1 MLGVAVGADRKQG
14 CVPLSR
20 LRRSPTWGA
29 AIVALVLILAAAAL
43 ALGRRGDEGSS
54 LSNTSTATTL
64 PLSHDGIDKI
74 DHVVMIMQEN
84 RSFDSYFFGTY
95 PDADGIPMQDGTP
108 TVCSPNPETGN
119 CDAPFHDSSDVNGGG
134 PHSSENARRY
144 IYGGKMDGFVG
155 EVVRSKKG
163 CFDPNDPACT
173 NTEHSDA
180 VGWHDAREI
189 PNYWAY
195 ADHFV
200 LQDRLFEPT
209 TSWSLP
215 AHLFLTS
222 EWSARCSQPD
232 VADSCRNQN
241 DVPANPPDF
250 QPFAAAPGQTLP
262 PRTDPNYAWTDLT
275 YLLHKAGVSWGYFVA
290 KGSQPDCEDD
300 AVTCARKAQDAKDAR
315 HLEPVALLRH
325 REAGRR
331 AGQHPGHLG
340 VRSRRPR
347 RTPPSVSWVVPDE
360 DHSEHPPSRV
370 SDGQAYVTRL
380 INTIMQ
386 GPDWSSTAIILAWDD
401 WGGFYDHVQPPTV
414 DENGYGLR
422 VPGLVISPYARGG
435 YIDHQTLGFD
445 AYAKFIEDR
454 FLAVRASTRP
464 PTVGPTGAPRCG
476 RTWPSWATW
485 WPTSTST
492 RPRCP
497 HWCCPSILRRG
508 RRRSDGVGP
517 AAQPPE
523 TRSSRSS
530 RLRILP
536 VAPRGSW
543 ASTNTTP
550 SAP

>member
-1 MLGVAVGADRKQG
+1 M
-14 CVPLSR
+14 
-20 LRRSPTWGA
+20 
-29 AIVALVLILAAAAL
+29 ALVLILAAAAL

-54 LSNTSTATTL
+54 CSDSSTATTL

-84 RSFDSYFFGTY
+84 RSFDSYFGTY
-95 PDADGIPMQDGTP
+95 PGADGIPMQDGTP

-134 PHSSENARRY
+134 PHSSENARRD
-144 IYGGKMDGFVG
+144 IDGGKMDGFVG

-163 CFDPNDPACT
+163 CVDPNDPACT

-200 LQDRLFEPT
+200 LQDQLFEPT

-250 QPFAAAPGQTLP
+250 QPFDAAPGQTLP

-275 YLLHKAGVSWGYFVA
+275 YLLHQGRGELGVLRGQGLPTRLRGRRGDLCPQGAGR
-290 KGSQPDCEDD
+290 E
-300 AVTCARKAQDAKDAR
+300 DAR
-315 HLEPVALLRH
+315 HLEPVALLLH
-325 REAGRR
+325 GAGRT
-331 AGQHPGHLG
+331 A
-340 VRSRRPR
+340 SWATS
-347 RTPPSVSWVVPDE
+347 RTPRCSRPTPAAGTLPSVSWVVPDE

-401 WGGFYDHVQPPTV
+401 WGGFYDHVPPPTV

-435 YIDHQTLGFD
+435 YIDHQTLSFD

-454 FLAVRASTRP
+454 FLGGSRLDPATDGRP
-464 PTVGPTGAPRCG
+464 DRRPTVREDVAVLGDLVADFDFNQAPL
-476 RTWPSWATW
+476 P
-485 WPTSTST
+485 PLVL
-492 RPRCP
+492 PEHP
-497 HWCCPSILRRG
+497 PP
-508 RRRSDGVGP
+508 GP
-517 AAQPPE
+517 ASQ
-523 TRSSRSS
+523 
-530 RLRILP
+530 
-536 VAPRGSW
+536 
-543 ASTNTTP
+543 
-550 SAP
+550 